1 MGTALRGALDA
12 AGVQTVG
19 PLGRDQIAVAAAA
32 DVVLLCVPD
41 GEIAAAAGALTL
53 ARAVDGVAEAGTGPL
68 VGHCSGATGLD
79 ALRPHEAFSVH
90 PLMTVIGDRD
100 ADARR
105 LAACACAIA
114 GATPRALQVAR
125 EVALAVGMRPTEIA
139 EEDRCAYHAAATLAS
154 NFLVT
159 LEGAA
164 ESLAARV
171 GVSREQLLPL
181 VQATVAN
188 WAAVGAEGA
197 LTGPIARGDETTV
210 ARQRAAIADRA
221 PELLVLFD
229 ALCQATRE
237 LAARRDAGVAA

>member
-1 MGTALRGALDA
+1 MGWALSGALGG
-12 AGVQTVG
+12 AGVETIG
-19 PLGRDQIAVAAAA
+19 PLGRGDGAVAAQA

-41 GEIAAAAGALTL
+41 GEIAAAAGALAT
-53 ARAVDGVAEAGTGPL
+53 AAGAGAGAGPL

-90 PLMTVIGDRD
+90 PLMTVVGDRD
-100 ADARR
+100 ADTRR
-105 LAACACAIA
+105 LAGCACAIA
-114 GATPRALQVAR
+114 GDTPRALGVAR
-125 EVALAVGMRPTEIA
+125 AVALAAGMRPIEIA
-139 EEDRCAYHAAATLAS
+139 EEDRSAYHAAATLAS

-164 ESLAARV
+164 ESLAAGV
-171 GVSREQLLPL
+171 GLGREQLLPL

-188 WAAVGAEGA
+188 WAAVGAERA
-197 LTGPIARGDETTV
+197 LTGPIARGDTTTV

-221 PELLVLFD
+221 PELIELFD

-237 LAARRDAGVAA
+237 LAGRRDAEVAA